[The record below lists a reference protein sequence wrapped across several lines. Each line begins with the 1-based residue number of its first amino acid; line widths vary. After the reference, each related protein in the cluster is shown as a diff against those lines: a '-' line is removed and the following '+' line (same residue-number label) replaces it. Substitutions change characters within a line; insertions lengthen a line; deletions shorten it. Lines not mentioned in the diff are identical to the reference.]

1 MAKLPSAIAAVSA
14 FIALIVFPDAAK
26 DSVLSGLRL
35 CAELIIPSLFPFFVA
50 GTLLSELGIAAALGK
65 RLSPISS
72 RLFGASGCGTSAFFI
87 GISGGYPIGA
97 SYIAELRR
105 KGDISSGEASRLLVF
120 CNNSG
125 PAFIIGAAGI
135 GVFRSAAAGLL
146 LYAAHIVAALT
157 WGIILRGKAADTAHE
172 SVSAASYSLGEALTR
187 SVKSSVSAVLS
198 VCGFVVAFSVLT
210 GLIDASGAVSQ
221 LAGHLSAVL
230 GTELHW
236 SRALLTGLLELGNG
250 IGTMQGLAVSPVN
263 LALAAF
269 LLGWGGVSVYFQTC
283 SVIAG
288 TDIKTARYLTGRF
301 LIALTAAAVALLG
314 AAVFF

>member
-1 MAKLPSAIAAVSA
+1 MTKLPSAIAAVSA
-14 FIALIVFPDAAK
+14 FIALIIFPDAAK
-26 DSVLSGLRL
+26 GSVISGLRL
-35 CAELIIPSLFPFFVA
+35 CAELIIPSLFPFFIVSS
-50 GTLLSELGIAAALGK
+50 LLNELGIAAAIGK

-87 GISGGYPIGA
+87 GISGGYPVGA
-97 SYIAELRR
+97 SYIADMRR
-105 KGDISSGEASRLLVF
+105 KGVIGSDEASRLLIF

-135 GVFRSAAAGLL
+135 GVFRSAGAGLL
-146 LYAAHIVAALT
+146 LYAAHIIAALV
-157 WGIILRGKAADTAHE
+157 WGMILRGKSENEHNEA
-172 SVSAASYSLGEALTR
+172 VFAASYSLGEALTR

-198 VCGFVVAFSVLT
+198 VCGFVAAFSVLT
-210 GLIDASGAVSQ
+210 GLLDASGAVSL
-221 LAGHLSAVL
+221 LAGKLSAVL
-230 GTELHW
+230 GTEIHW
-236 SRALLTGLLELGNG
+236 SRALLAGLLELGNG
-250 IGTMQGLAVSPVN
+250 IGSMQGLAVSPLN

-314 AAVFF
+314 AAVMF